1 MVLTYSRFVISFLRI
16 VPNLSTNALGWPK
29 KECTMNWEALWVAL
43 LAGALFAACLTISV
57 FIPKVVSCLKRIA
70 DALEKEPTRYYTQ
83 TFVVSFGNNWD
94 DMEKR
99 LEEFD
104 DEVDDILKGARIHSI
119 QDTIV
124 DVGSPDNKRLYR
136 TVLYSLPSL
145 FS

>member
-1 MVLTYSRFVISFLRI
+1 
-16 VPNLSTNALGWPK
+16 
-29 KECTMNWEALWVAL
+29 MNSGDPAMAMLAAAVVGICVTLFIYTPQVA
-43 LAGALFAACLTISV
+43 
-57 FIPKVVSCLKRIA
+57 SCLKRIA
-70 DALEKEPTRYYTQ
+70 NALEKEPTRYYTQ

-145 FS
+145 SS